1 MTIKSAF
8 HLRNY
13 KSFGQTGAGFEII
26 KPINVIVGRNNIG
39 KSALLHALDFLCEA
53 KLNTSNINT
62 CVEITQPLTM
72 PELHPQFP
80 QNIGGGDLSGNHWR
94 DHGQKFVDSLMTW
107 KEVSPEILSIVSI
120 DPLASE
126 EETKRL
132 SRLKVS
138 PKLRSFRHIKLDADR
153 DIAPEVI
160 TDDMILSTSGVGATQ
175 IIHKYLQHVGF
186 ERHYIQ
192 EKLLTALNTIFS
204 PDITFNEIIT
214 RYHSESNKWEIFLG
228 EENKGPIALSASG
241 SGLKTIILS
250 LLNLLVR
257 PNYEGKSIS
266 KYIFSLEELENNL
279 HPALQR
285 NLFIYLENFATQNN
299 CHIFLT
305 THSNVAIDIFGS
317 SEHAQILHV
326 TRGGDG
332 VIGNTYSGE
341 ATGHGVLDDLGV
353 RASDLLQANGLIWV
367 EGPSDRVFLKKWI
380 DIWSKGELSEGRHY
394 QFVFYGGS
402 VLANIDASLPDNET
416 REAIKA
422 FKINRN
428 FAFVCDSDRKHS
440 NGSLK
445 PRVATLISEVADT
458 RALVWVTRCKEIEN
472 YIPKEA
478 FEIVHNV
485 KNLQQIGEFEPIQD
499 YLNNNRISKAKSY
512 TDKHNKAFAYADHLT
527 QENLA
532 FRPELGEQVMELVKK
547 IRAWNS

>member
-80 QNIGGGDLSGNHWR
+80 QNIGGGDLSGNYWR